1 MSEKGEAA
9 GNGDIASADD
19 SGPGDAEE
27 TMGQVVRTAEATNA
41 LVKRYE
47 AAGLISSRRDPYGRR
62 LFPKGTGERVRKLK
76 AERLARLGR
85 KGGAE
90 QVESVETAAPP
101 PPPPAASA
109 ASSEGAS
116 QSERAE

>member
-1 MSEKGEAA
+1 MSEEGEATGA
-9 GNGDIASADD
+9 VGATCLPNSW
-19 SGPGDAEE
+19 PGDDVE
-27 TMGQVVRTAEATNA
+27 TMGQVVRIAETTNA

-85 KGGAE
+85 RD
-90 QVESVETAAPP
+90 AAGQ
-101 PPPPAASA
+101 ASA
-109 ASSEGAS
+109 DASEGAG
-116 QSERAE
+116 QSVRVE